1 MSEEWEEKLLK
12 RLEEVFR
19 SMGMPIDIVQ
29 LRGMLEQFRDQ
40 FESMGIDPERLSQ
53 GDVNFNFDISNL
65 MKVFQSGVP
74 LDEMISNLGVDMK
87 VDAKPVEIEI
97 EEADDD
103 ESMLVDLTTE
113 DIHLEGWNMVVTID
127 CHTKVEL
134 EENELVLALAD
145 GGSVLQVLD
154 GEEGTAIAR
163 MDLPHRCEDLV
174 EWSMNNGIL
183 DITLRLSPQGIAM
196 EVDEEQNDDSPDHIV
211 SIDLGEDD
219 EDDEDDDGGIPIL

>member
-1 MSEEWEEKLLK
+1 MAEEWEDKLLK

-19 SMGMPIDIVQ
+19 SMGMPIDVDH
-29 LRGMLEQFRDQ
+29 LRGMLDQFRDQ
-40 FESMGIDPERLSQ
+40 FEAMGIDPERLSQ

-87 VDAKPVEIEI
+87 VDAKPVEVEI
-97 EEADDD
+97 EEVEDD

-134 EENELVLALAD
+134 EESEMVLALAD

-154 GEEGTAIAR
+154 GEEGTAVAR

-183 DITLRLSPQGIAM
+183 DITLRLSPQGIAL
-196 EVDEEQNDDSPDHIV
+196 EVDEDETDDSPDHIV

-219 EDDEDDDGGIPIL
+219 DDDEDDGGIPIL

>member
-1 MSEEWEEKLLK
+1 MVEEWEDKLLK

-19 SMGMPIDIVQ
+19 SMGMPIDVEH
-29 LRGMLEQFRDQ
+29 LRGMLDQFRDQ
-40 FESMGIDPERLSQ
+40 FESMGIDPERLSK

-74 LDEMISNLGVDMK
+74 LDEMLSNLGVDMQ
-87 VDAKPVEIEI
+87 VDAKPVEINIDED
-97 EEADDD
+97 EDD
-103 ESMLVDLTTE
+103 ESVLIDLATE

-134 EENELVLALAD
+134 EEDEMVLALAD

-154 GEEGTAIAR
+154 GEEGNTVAR

-174 EWSMNNGIL
+174 DWSMNNGIL
-183 DITLRLSPQGIAM
+183 DITLRLSPQGIAL
-196 EVDEEQNDDSPDHIV
+196 EPDDGVADDSPDHVV

-219 EDDEDDDGGIPIL
+219 DDDDDDGGIPIL